1 MTPELYQRAF
11 EIFSA
16 AADLPAA
23 QRDARVEAECGGD
36 PELLRTVREMLAA
49 DAAPLALTGGDA
61 VRRGV
66 QRLLGEPTMEPGSAG
81 TGNPGGGDGPAV
93 PGAGAGAGTSSFRMP
108 SRIGPYTITGF
119 IGRGGM
125 GEVFEARQ
133 ENPSRTVAV
142 KISPLAAAS
151 PAALRRFE
159 REVEFLARLT
169 HPGIAQI
176 YDAGIADMGGVS
188 VPYFAMEL
196 VRGTPV
202 TEYARAKQLTLR
214 QRVELVATLCDAVQY
229 AHQQGVIHRDLKPD
243 NILIPSEESAPAA
256 TGGGR
261 VPLPRILDFGIARLA
276 QDQQAEQRT
285 MATEAG
291 QPIGTP
297 GFMAPEQIRGETALI
312 DTRCDVYALGV
323 IAYLLLG
330 GRAPHGDASSS
341 VFELTRATLEAD
353 PVPLGAVNRA
363 CRGDLATVVAM
374 AMHKERTQRYGS
386 AAEFAADLRR
396 VLASE
401 PVMARPATVGYVLR
415 RFAVRHKPLVAAIA
429 SVVVLGVAAGVMV
442 LAAYQREQRQ
452 RLEAE
457 AARTEARREAQS
469 QRDIA
474 SFLVYDTFG
483 AAAPS
488 RRGTAVKATELID
501 EAAAAVDTRFPND
514 AVLRGRV
521 RVVIANMLYGTGQ
534 LARAEQAARKAVAEL
549 RAASGGD
556 QEAFCEALGLHGSIL
571 SATPDT
577 ADEAEAV
584 LRETMQCGDPASPR
598 IVQNRTKAAMGLG
611 ELLQSTGKHEEA
623 RLILRRVIAETVPGG
638 PAERE
643 QAAGA
648 RLSLAASLQAT
659 GVQEGVEDLLRE
671 AVAITGTGL
680 GATTPVVLAARN
692 NYAAFLA
699 RRGRFVEAAPMVQDL
714 VERMQLAY
722 PADHPNVAYAMA
734 TAANVLVAGK
744 RHDEGLAM
752 IARAVEILRKQF
764 DDGNFDVERLSGL
777 AVSLHAKAGDAAG
790 AVPFLELHLRARLLA
805 ANDDEREG
813 VIARLASYRD
823 LLVRLDASP
832 ERVDAGLM
840 AYVKQCREE
849 IPLIISE
856 GGLER
861 SPRSARLMANL
872 ARAVF
877 ALRQRHPKVA
887 AEAGALL
894 ETARAA
900 LAASKNQTEDRVLIE
915 AVAKELAA
923 AGAGNG

>member
-1 MTPELYQRAF
+1 MTPETYQRAF

-16 AADLPAA
+16 ATDLPARE
-23 QRDARVEAECGGD
+23 RDAHIEHACRDDA
-36 PELLRTVREMLAA
+36 ELLRTIREMLVA
-49 DAAPLALTGGDA
+49 DGSPLALTGNDA
-61 VRRGV
+61 LRRGV
-66 QRLLGEPTMEPGSAG
+66 QRVLGDWTI
-81 TGNPGGGDGPAV
+81 DPAV
-93 PGAGAGAGTSSFRMP
+93 LAADTLGGSKFRTAASGGALPGFRMP

-133 ENPSRTVAV
+133 ENPSRIVAV
-142 KISPLAAAS
+142 KISPQAAAH

-202 TEYARAKQLTLR
+202 TEYAASQNLSLP

-243 NILIPSEESAPAA
+243 NILVPLDAGTSGS
-256 TGGGR
+256 GR
-261 VPLPRILDFGIARLA
+261 IPLPRILDFGISRLV
-276 QDQQAEQRT
+276 QDERAEQRT

-297 GFMAPEQIRGETALI
+297 GFMAPEQIRGEVASI

-330 GRAPHGDASSS
+330 GRAPHGKPGSS

-353 PVPLGAVNRA
+353 PAPLGTVNRA
-363 CRGDLATVVAM
+363 CRGDLATVVEM
-374 AMHKERTQRYGS
+374 AMHKERTHRYGS

-401 PVMARPATVGYVLR
+401 PVTARPATVGYVLR

-429 SVVVLGVAAGVMV
+429 SVVVLAVAAGVMV
-442 LAAYQREQRQ
+442 LAAYRSEQRQ

-483 AAAPS
+483 AASPS
-488 RRGTAVKATELID
+488 QRGTSVRATELID
-501 EAAAAVDTRFPND
+501 AAAAAVDTRFPDD
-514 AVLRGRV
+514 AILRGRV
-521 RVVIANMLYGTGQ
+521 RAVIANMLYGTGEF
-534 LARAEQAARKAVAEL
+534 ARAEQTARKAVAEL

-556 QEAFCEALGLHGSIL
+556 LEAFCEALGLHGVVLLRNPS
-571 SATPDT
+571 S

-598 IVQNRTKAAMGLG
+598 IVQNRAKAAMGLG
-611 ELLQSTGKHEEA
+611 ELLQRRGKHDEA
-623 RLILRRVIAETVPGG
+623 RLILRRVIAETAASGTMD
-638 PAERE
+638 RE
-643 QAAGA
+643 VAAGA
-648 RLSLAASLQAT
+648 RLSLAASLQT
-659 GVQEGVEDLLRE
+659 KGVQEGVEDLLRE
-671 AVAITGTGL
+671 ALELTGTGL
-680 GATTPVVLAARN
+680 VATDPVVLAARN

-699 RRGRFVEAAPMVQDL
+699 GRGRFAEAVPVVQDL
-714 VERMQLAY
+714 VERAQQTY
-722 PADHPNVAYAMA
+722 PADHPNVAYVMA
-734 TAANVLVAGK
+734 TASNVLVAGK
-744 RHDEGLAM
+744 RSDEGLPM
-752 IARAVEILRKQF
+752 IARAVEIFRKSA
-764 DDGNFDVERLSGL
+764 DDGDFEVERFSGL
-777 AVSLHAKAGDAAG
+777 AVRLHAQAGDAAG
-790 AVPFLELHLRARLLA
+790 AVPFMELHLRARLLA
-805 ANDDEREG
+805 ANDDERAG
-813 VIARLASYRD
+813 VIGRMGDYRD
-823 LLVRLDASP
+823 LLARLDASP
-832 ERVDAGLM
+832 ESIETRLL
-840 AYVKQCREE
+840 AYVRQCREE

-856 GGLER
+856 GGPER
-861 SPRSARLMANL
+861 SPRGARLMANL
-872 ARAVF
+872 ARAVL
-877 ALRQRHPKVA
+877 ALRERDPKVA

-894 ETARAA
+894 DIARAA
-900 LAASKNQTEDRVLIE
+900 LPASKNLVEDGKLIE
-915 AVAKELAA
+915 AVAAELAA
-923 AGAGNG
+923 KPPVP

>member
-16 AADLPAA
+16 AADLPAT
-23 QRDARVEAECGGD
+23 QRDARVEAESGGD
-36 PELLRTVREMLAA
+36 TELLRTVREMLAA

-81 TGNPGGGDGPAV
+81 TGNPGGGDRPTA
-93 PGAGAGAGTSSFRMP
+93 PGAGASSFRMP

-202 TEYARAKQLTLR
+202 TEYARTKQLSLR

-243 NILIPSEESAPAA
+243 NILIPVDAAAGDAASA
-256 TGGGR
+256 GR
-261 VPLPRILDFGIARLA
+261 VPLPRILDFGIARLS

-297 GFMAPEQIRGETALI
+297 GFMAPEQIRGENAAI

-374 AMHKERTQRYGS
+374 AMQKERTGRYGS

-401 PVMARPATVGYVLR
+401 PVTARPATVGYVLR
-415 RFAVRHKPLVAAIA
+415 RFAVRHKPLVAAVA
-429 SVVVLGVAAGVMV
+429 SVVVLSVAAGVMV

-457 AARTEARREAQS
+457 AARGEARREAQS

-483 AAAPS
+483 AASPS

-501 EAAAAVDTRFPND
+501 EAAVAVDTRFPND

-521 RVVIANMLYGTGQ
+521 RAVIANMLYGTGQ
-534 LARAEQAARKAVAEL
+534 FARAEQAARKAVAEL
-549 RAASGGD
+549 RAASGSD
-556 QEAFCEALGLHGSIL
+556 QEAFCEALGLHGTIL
-571 SATPDT
+571 SGDPGS

-584 LRETMQCGDPASPR
+584 LREAMLCGDPTSPR
-598 IVQNRTKAAMGLG
+598 IVQNRVKAARGLG
-611 ELLQSTGKHEEA
+611 ELLQKTGKHDEA
-623 RLILRRVIAETVPGG
+623 RLILRRIVAETVPSG
-638 PAERE
+638 PLERE
-643 QAAGA
+643 VAAGA
-648 RLSLAASLQAT
+648 RLSLAASLQAK
-659 GVQEGVEDLLRE
+659 GVQEGVEDLLKE
-671 AVAITGTGL
+671 AIELTSTGVVAT
-680 GATTPVVLAARN
+680 APVVLASRN

-699 RRGRFVEAAPMVQDL
+699 SRGRFTEATPVVQDL
-714 VERMQLAY
+714 VKRAQQTY
-722 PADHPNVAYAMA
+722 PADHPNMAYLMA

-744 RHDEGLAM
+744 RSDEGLPM
-752 IARAVEILRKQF
+752 IGRAVEILRKSF
-764 DDGNFDVERLSGL
+764 DDGNFEVERLCGL

-805 ANDDEREG
+805 ANGDERAG
-813 VIARLASYRD
+813 VVARLAEYRD
-823 LLVRLDASP
+823 LLARIDPAP
-832 ERVDAGLM
+832 ERVEAGLM
-840 AYVKQCREE
+840 AYVKQCRDE
-849 IPLIISE
+849 IPMIINA
-856 GGLER
+856 GGLQR
-861 SPRSARLMANL
+861 SPHAARLMANL
-872 ARAVF
+872 ARAVL
-877 ALRQRHPKVA
+877 AQRQQHPRVA

-894 ETARAA
+894 ELARSA
-900 LAASKNQTEDRVLIE
+900 LAASKNQKEDGVLIE

>member
-16 AADLPAA
+16 AADMPPA
-23 QRDARVEAECGGD
+23 QRDARVDAACGGD
-36 PELLRTVREMLAA
+36 AELLRTVREMLAA

-66 QRLLGEPTMEPGSAG
+66 QRLLGEPTMEPGSGG
-81 TGNPGGGDGPAV
+81 TGNPGERDNPTV
-93 PGAGAGAGTSSFRMP
+93 PGAGVSAFRMP

-202 TEYARAKQLTLR
+202 TEYARTKQLSLR

-243 NILIPSEESAPAA
+243 NILIPVDAAAGDAASA
-256 TGGGR
+256 GR

-330 GRAPHGDASSS
+330 GRAPHGDAGSS
-341 VFELTRATLEAD
+341 VFELTRATLETD
-353 PVPLGAVNRA
+353 PMPLGAINRA

-396 VLASE
+396 GLASE

-415 RFAVRHKPLVAAIA
+415 RFAVRHKPLVAAVA
-429 SVVVLGVAAGVMV
+429 SVLVLGVAAGVMV

-501 EAAAAVDTRFPND
+501 EAAAAVDARFPDD

-521 RVVIANMLYGTGQ
+521 RAVIANMLYGTGQ
-534 LARAEQAARKAVAEL
+534 FERAEQAARKAVTEL
-549 RAASGGD
+549 RAATGGD
-556 QEAFCEALGLHGSIL
+556 QEAFCEAMGLHGSIL
-571 SATPDT
+571 SGKAST
-577 ADEAEAV
+577 ADQAEAV
-584 LRETMQCGDPASPR
+584 LRETMQCGDPANPR
-598 IVQNRTKAAMGLG
+598 MIQTRAKAAVALG
-611 ELLQSTGKHEEA
+611 ELLQKTGRHDEA
-623 RLILRRVIAETVPGG
+623 RLILRRVIAETVPTG
-638 PAERE
+638 PLERE
-643 QAAGA
+643 AAASA

-659 GVQEGVEDLLRE
+659 DVQEGVEELLRE
-671 AVAITGTGL
+671 AVALTGTGL

-714 VERMQLAY
+714 VERVQLAY
-722 PADHPNVAYAMA
+722 PADHPSVAYAMA

-744 RHDEGLAM
+744 RHDEGLPM
-752 IARAVEILRKQF
+752 IARAVEILRKRF

-777 AVSLHAKAGDAAG
+777 AVRLHAQAGDAAG
-790 AVPFLELHLRARLLA
+790 AVPFMELQLRARLLA
-805 ANDDEREG
+805 ANGDERAG
-813 VIARLASYRD
+813 VVARLAEYRD
-823 LLVRLDASP
+823 LLARIDPAP
-832 ERVDAGLM
+832 ERVEAGLM
-840 AYVKQCREE
+840 AYVKQCRDE
-849 IPLIISE
+849 IPMIINA
-856 GGLER
+856 GGLQR
-861 SPRSARLMANL
+861 SPHAARLMANL
-872 ARAVF
+872 ARAVL
-877 ALRQRHPKVA
+877 AQRQQHPRVA

-894 ETARAA
+894 ELARSA
-900 LAASKNQTEDRVLIE
+900 LAASKNQTDDGVLIE